1 MSFQSCSFRS
11 MVGVRF
17 VRPAALTRISTFPNL
32 RTTDSSNASSDARSM
47 TSEVN
52 RRARR
57 PRASASRA
65 AESTCSAR
73 RDVGTTSAPASAN
86 ASMIARPRPEVP
98 PITTATLSFNSRP
111 RYPICI
117 SLRLRAIALALRA
130 LPIEHC
136 SVEFAVYGQVCPL
149 VRKALRQFF
158 VEIDSKPR
166 TVSGMKISILEII
179 GMRKDFIGFRSV
191 THVFLNAEII
201 HRCIEVQ
208 RRGHGHRRQVGRT
221 VTPGAHVINLGQS
234 RYLLQMR
241 YAAAVNNRHA
251 NVIDQLLANEYTC
264 IPDSAENLANRQ
276 RRCRVLA
283 HDPVTFLKLSGH
295 GVFQP
300 E

>member
-1 MSFQSCSFRS
+1 MWRPKVWQARSVPVKFVSIMSFHSFSLRS
-11 MVGVRF
+11 MVDVRF
-17 VRPAALTRISTFPNL
+17 VRPAALTRISPFPNW
-32 RTTDSSNASSDARSM
+32 RTTDSSNASSDERST

-52 RRARR
+52 RSARR

-65 AESTCSAR
+65 AESTCSVR

-136 SVEFAVYGQVCPL
+136 PIEFAVYRQVRAL

-158 VEIDSKPR
+158 VEIDSKTR
-166 TVSGMKISILEII
+166 SVSGMKISILKII

-191 THVFLNAEII
+191 THIFLNSEIV
-201 HRCIEVQ
+201 HGCIEMQ

-221 VTPGAHVINLGQS
+221 VAPGAHVINLGQS
-234 RYLLQMR
+234 RNLLQMR
-241 YAAAVNNRHA
+241 DAAAVNNRHA
-251 NVIDQLLANEYTC
+251 NVIDQLLA
-264 IPDSAENLANRQ
+264 
-276 RRCRVLA
+276 
-283 HDPVTFLKLSGH
+283 
-295 GVFQP
+295 
-300 E
+300 